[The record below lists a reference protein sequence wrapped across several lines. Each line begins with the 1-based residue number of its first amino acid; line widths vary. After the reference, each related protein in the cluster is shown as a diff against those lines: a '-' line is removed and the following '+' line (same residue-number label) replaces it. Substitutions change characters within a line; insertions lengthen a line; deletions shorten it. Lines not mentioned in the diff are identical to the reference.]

1 MRPLNRLYEKDKN
14 FFRLLGIMLVVFG
27 LCSLLQPVLFPTLA
41 NFVAIT
47 RQFPEYGVLAIAI
60 GLAMLTGGIDL
71 SVVSVAN
78 LSAIFAAMI
87 MLGRIPEGASEGTTA
102 MIIVGAVLVALVTGL
117 VCGAIN
123 GTLIAKIGIPP
134 ILATLGTQ
142 QLFLG
147 IGIVITGGRSQ
158 SGMPDMFAQLG
169 RTVYGGFL
177 PLVLLVFIA
186 CALFVGILLG
196 KTSFGAK
203 VYMLGTNEKAATY
216 AGIKTQWLLIRTYM
230 LSGGLAAVAGLLMM
244 AQANAMRAGFGA
256 AYTLQ
261 AVLVAVMGG
270 FNPRGGIGNV
280 HGIVVAVVILQ
291 MISSTLAMF
300 PQVSNFYRDILWGAV
315 LVIMLI
321 MNHYAAKSAL
331 AKQALKTA
339 A

>member
-1 MRPLNRLYEKDKN
+1 MKQLFGLYEKDRN
-14 FFRLLGIMLVVFG
+14 FFRLIGIMVVVFG
-27 LCSLLQPVLFPTLA
+27 LCSFLQPALFPTLP

-47 RQFPEYGVLAIAI
+47 RQFPEYGILAIAI
-60 GLAMLTGGIDL
+60 GLTMLTGGIDL

-78 LSAIFAAMI
+78 LSAIFAAMV
-87 MLGRIPEGASEGTTA
+87 MFSVAPENQGAA
-102 MIIVGAVLVALVTGL
+102 VIIAACLVAIIAGM
-117 VCGAIN
+117 VCGAFN
-123 GTLIAKIGIPP
+123 GVMIARIGIPP

-147 IGIVITGGRSQ
+147 IAIVVTGGQSL
-158 SGMPDMFAQLG
+158 SGMPDAFARLG

-177 PLVLLVFIA
+177 PFVFIVFMV
-186 CALFVGILLG
+186 CALFVGLLLA

-203 VYMLGTNEKAATY
+203 VYMLGTNEKAAAY
-216 AGIKTQWLLIRTYM
+216 AGLKTGWLLIKTYTI
-230 LSGGLAAVAGLLMM
+230 SGGLAAVAGLVMM

-270 FNPRGGIGNV
+270 ISPRGGIGNV

-300 PQVSNFYRDILWGAV
+300 AQISNFYRDILWGAV
-315 LVIMLI
+315 LVFMLI
-321 MNHYAAKSAL
+321 INHYANKNAL
-331 AKQALKTA
+331 ERQARKAPTS
-339 A
+339 